1 MWGKFSNTQKV
12 IMVGIIV
19 LIVVVVVLRI
29 NVARLRGPYCQFED
43 AINAGDVKTAI
54 QAYTRMTGSQKAD
67 RVNAE
72 KLAEKALW
80 KHFIKYYYQA
90 YDMALAKRN
99 KRVEDK

>member
-72 KLAEKALW
+72 KLAEKYA
-80 KHFIKYYYQA
+80 KIE
-90 YDMALAKRN
+90 LAGYLCGLSYR
-99 KRVEDK
+99 RQLL

>member
-43 AINAGDVKTAI
+43 AINAGDVKTI
-54 QAYTRMTGSQKAD
+54 SKGGPRECGETGREICQD
-67 RVNAE
+67 
-72 KLAEKALW
+72 
-80 KHFIKYYYQA
+80 
-90 YDMALAKRN
+90 
-99 KRVEDK
+99 